1 MTGVPLVEIFA
12 EQSSPLK
19 VAVTGDGG
27 NGRASKGRRLTGMLP
42 AQVLAIMT
50 GVTFAFP

>member
-1 MTGVPLVEIFA
+1 MTDVPLVEIFV

-19 VAVTGDGG
+19 VEVTGDRE
-27 NGRASKGRRLTGMLP
+27 NGRASKGRRLTRMLS

-50 GVTFAFP
+50 SVTFAFP